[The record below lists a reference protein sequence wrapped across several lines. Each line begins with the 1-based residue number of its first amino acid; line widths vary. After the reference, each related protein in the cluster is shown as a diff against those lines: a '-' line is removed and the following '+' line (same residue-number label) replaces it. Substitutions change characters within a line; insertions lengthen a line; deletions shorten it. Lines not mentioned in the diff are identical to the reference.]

1 MSIVSIMSTCR
12 AGSLTVLVWIMV
24 SLCTPVL
31 AQGDLVQQRW
41 MGFDSSHF
49 TVLSQA
55 SDRQT
60 QRFLRD
66 LESWRQI
73 AAYQIVGS
81 AVLPAIPI
89 PNYVYLFDSEAD
101 FAAFLVGEERGYFY
115 ATPRANFMGILL
127 RDDQSLLQARHH
139 YAHFLIRNFSDMRLP
154 RWYEEGLA
162 AYLAG
167 VNIDDGRGELARP
180 SADGYS
186 ALAQVSD
193 AIPMGRL
200 LYRDDSLASPRLIQF
215 ANLKSEALFHYLRH
229 GYAEDAFPDR
239 RAQLARYVELLL
251 EGRAARFAFD
261 QSFDITTAELD
272 AEYVDYLSNSR
283 RPRVDVEHGELAP
296 VQVPGA
302 APLDPDRVAILLGEL
317 GLNSGRLDTAEQ
329 LFGSLVETEAPVARA
344 YSGLGDAL
352 RFDLDEVSDQMIA
365 AYFEQAIALAPE
377 DLNIILDLGEYWES
391 ELSDCEKTYSEAR
404 RQSLFAVMQEQF
416 TRAFKM
422 APDNPEVNLA
432 MAQFYLFP
440 EQDWRLGVSYQEKA
454 FAALPADNFIMEQAA
469 KYAMAANEF
478 DYAEQLISEMAQ
490 PLHFYG
496 EPDYVSD
503 LRIRLLK
510 KRRNEPYDACA
521 VY

>member
-1 MSIVSIMSTCR
+1 
-12 AGSLTVLVWIMV
+12 
-24 SLCTPVL
+24 
-31 AQGDLVQQRW
+31 
-41 MGFDSSHF
+41 
-49 TVLSQA
+49 
-55 SDRQT
+55 
-60 QRFLRD
+60 
-66 LESWRQI
+66 
-73 AAYQIVGS
+73 
-81 AVLPAIPI
+81 
-89 PNYVYLFDSEAD
+89 
-101 FAAFLVGEERGYFY
+101 
-115 ATPRANFMGILL
+115 
-127 RDDQSLLQARHH
+127 
-139 YAHFLIRNFSDMRLP
+139 
-154 RWYEEGLA
+154 
-162 AYLAG
+162 
-167 VNIDDGRGELARP
+167 
-180 SADGYS
+180 
-186 ALAQVSD
+186 
-193 AIPMGRL
+193 MGRL

-454 FAALPADNFIMEQAA
+454 FAALPADSFIMEQAA

>member
-1 MSIVSIMSTCR
+1 M
-12 AGSLTVLVWIMV
+12 
-24 SLCTPVL
+24 
-31 AQGDLVQQRW
+31 
-41 MGFDSSHF
+41 
-49 TVLSQA
+49 
-55 SDRQT
+55 
-60 QRFLRD
+60 
-66 LESWRQI
+66 
-73 AAYQIVGS
+73 
-81 AVLPAIPI
+81 
-89 PNYVYLFDSEAD
+89 
-101 FAAFLVGEERGYFY
+101 
-115 ATPRANFMGILL
+115 
-127 RDDQSLLQARHH
+127 
-139 YAHFLIRNFSDMRLP
+139 
-154 RWYEEGLA
+154 
-162 AYLAG
+162 
-167 VNIDDGRGELARP
+167 
-180 SADGYS
+180 
-186 ALAQVSD
+186 
-193 AIPMGRL
+193 
-200 LYRDDSLASPRLIQF
+200 
-215 ANLKSEALFHYLRH
+215 FHYLRH

-283 RPRVDVEHGELAP
+283 RPRVDLEHGELAP

-352 RFDLDEVSDQMIA
+352 RFDLDEVSDQTIA
-365 AYFEQAIALAPE
+365 AYFEQATALAPE

-454 FAALPADNFIMEQAA
+454 FAALPADSFIMEQAA

>member
-1 MSIVSIMSTCR
+1 M
-12 AGSLTVLVWIMV
+12 
-24 SLCTPVL
+24 
-31 AQGDLVQQRW
+31 
-41 MGFDSSHF
+41 
-49 TVLSQA
+49 
-55 SDRQT
+55 
-60 QRFLRD
+60 
-66 LESWRQI
+66 
-73 AAYQIVGS
+73 
-81 AVLPAIPI
+81 
-89 PNYVYLFDSEAD
+89 
-101 FAAFLVGEERGYFY
+101 
-115 ATPRANFMGILL
+115 
-127 RDDQSLLQARHH
+127 
-139 YAHFLIRNFSDMRLP
+139 
-154 RWYEEGLA
+154 
-162 AYLAG
+162 
-167 VNIDDGRGELARP
+167 
-180 SADGYS
+180 
-186 ALAQVSD
+186 
-193 AIPMGRL
+193 
-200 LYRDDSLASPRLIQF
+200 
-215 ANLKSEALFHYLRH
+215 
-229 GYAEDAFPDR
+229 
-239 RAQLARYVELLL
+239 
-251 EGRAARFAFD
+251 RFAFD

-352 RFDLDEVSDQMIA
+352 RFDLDEVSDQTIA
-365 AYFEQAIALAPE
+365 AYFEQATALAPE

-391 ELSDCEKTYSEAR
+391 ELSDCEKTYSETR
-404 RQSLFAVMQEQF
+404 RQSLFTVMQEQF
-416 TRAFKM
+416 TRAFNM

-454 FAALPADNFIMEQAA
+454 FAALPADSFIMEQAA

-478 DYAEQLISEMAQ
+478 DYADQLISEMAQ

-510 KRRNEPYDACA
+510 KRRNEHYDACA